1 MTPISLAPLLQQ
13 FFFDR
18 LIQQRHASPC
28 TVAAYRD
35 AFRLLLAFA
44 ERRLGKRPAALTL
57 QDLSA
62 PLLLAFL
69 DHLERGRRN
78 SIRTRNARLAA
89 LHAFWQYAGTQEPA
103 ALALAQ
109 RVLAIPVKRF
119 ERPLVGALSRAQI
132 QAILDAPDLARWS
145 GRRDQALFA
154 TLYNTGARI
163 SELLH
168 LRVADVAL
176 DRRPA
181 VVRLHGKGRKE
192 RQVPLWPTTARQ
204 LQRWR
209 HELTAGPERPLFP
222 NRVGG
227 RLTRTA
233 VAERLAL
240 AVRTAART
248 HPELAKL
255 RITPHVV
262 RHSLATHLLQ
272 AGVDIT
278 VIALWLGHESPATT
292 HVYVEADLAMKER
305 ALRHLRAPHSR
316 SGRYRPS
323 DRVLAFLEGL

>member
-1 MTPISLAPLLQQ
+1 
-13 FFFDR
+13 
-18 LIQQRHASPC
+18 
-28 TVAAYRD
+28 
-35 AFRLLLAFA
+35 
-44 ERRLGKRPAALTL
+44 
-57 QDLSA
+57 
-62 PLLLAFL
+62 
-69 DHLERGRRN
+69 
-78 SIRTRNARLAA
+78 LAA
-89 LHAFWQYAGTQEPA
+89 LRAFWQYAGTQEPA

-109 RVLAIPVKRF
+109 RVLAIPLKRF
-119 ERPLVGALSRAQI
+119 DRPRVGSLSRAQI
-132 QAILDAPDLARWS
+132 QAILAAPDLARWS
-145 GRRDQALFA
+145 GRRDQVLFA

-168 LRVADVAL
+168 LRIADVAL

-192 RQVPLWPTTARQ
+192 RQVPLWPTTVRP
-204 LQRWR
+204 LQRWL
-209 HELTAGPERPLFP
+209 HEIAAGAERPLFP

-227 RLTRTA
+227 WLTRTA

-240 AVRTAART
+240 AVHHAARKD
-248 HPELAKL
+248 PELAKH
-255 RITPHVV
+255 RVTPHVL

-278 VIALWLGHESPATT
+278 VIALWLGHASPATT

-305 ALRHLRAPHSR
+305 ALQHLRAPHSR